1 MNKKHYKVI
10 FSQVLNQLVVVSELA
25 KSKGK
30 ATSEN
35 IESAEIKTTL
45 KATALSTLFG
55 TLTPVHFSIMLA
67 LGFVFVSP
75 AALANA
81 DMAIRADKSAPGNQ
95 QPTVLQTAN
104 GLPQV
109 NIQTPSA
116 GGVSR
121 NQYSQFD
128 VAEKGAV
135 LNNARKAVQTQ
146 TAGWVQGNP
155 NLAAGEAKVILN
167 EVNSSAPS
175 RLKGY
180 VEVAGQK
187 ADVVIANPSGI
198 HCDGCGVINAGRATM
213 TTGKAQLENGELK
226 GYEVNGGKVKVSGKG
241 MDNRQADYTDIIAEN
256 AQIDGGVWSK
266 KAIKVT
272 TGKNKVDHTNDSVV
286 YVGDKNT
293 VESDRTL
300 ENPQAYSVDVS
311 QLGGMYAE
319 KIHLVDNG
327 QGLGVRNAGHIGA
340 SAGEVNID
348 SQGNIV
354 NTGQIQ
360 ASGDVN
366 TTAAGGGIT
375 NAKGA
380 GIVSRDG
387 AVQVK
392 AKGEIKQDGQIL
404 AKQKADVKGDS
415 LTQGGSGEIVGGNVR
430 LEIAGKVVNRGLI
443 NARKVEKN
451 DSPAKTLI
459 KSSEVQNIGTGRI
472 YGDNVALGA
481 TLIEN
486 FDEKNDEGNL
496 ASGVIAARERLDLGA
511 KRIVNQSRFYS
522 GNTDDATAILSFGEF
537 NIGSALNENDE
548 AIGKAALLQNRS
560 ALMQGKGGKWAVA
573 QIEQTNDFF
582 ETELKTV
589 SEKPVDWHY
598 IVPNGE
604 SEATFHIDKRL
615 VEWYNS
621 VRGKNGYHVKALPTE
636 IKKPHNGDV
645 VSSLLPPVTIC
656 ENTDCDIHPETY
668 YLPSDPAWK
677 AFGIHT
683 QQRANVERILSQAKV
698 PVAPTKP
705 TEPANLA
712 SLDEAA
718 KVAYQAQLND
728 YEQALASYQA
738 AKAEFD
744 EKIKPLYVQW
754 MKDNPMQFK
763 ALSNKIEQHNAAI
776 AAYAGRNIE
785 NFWET
790 NVNKEVTRATTVTKT
805 QPGKIVMDG
814 ELTVDSDNFTND
826 KSQVLS
832 GGALRLLHAQI
843 DNINAQGEQYTD
855 LYGDK
860 RYAYLR
866 KRKSKSSSGRNKY
879 DRRYSG
885 YTAGWLSTDKKTITL
900 PVANVFT
907 DYAFESNE
915 LANQDNKG
923 MNVPT
928 SSLYKINPQ
937 SDNQVLIETDPQFT
951 DRNKWLSS
959 DYMFKMLRADPQNML
974 KRLGDGYYEQQQVR
988 NQLNHLTG
996 RPQDSRYASFEAQYK
1011 ALMDNAV
1018 SVAQQFHLTPGVA
1031 LSAEQVKALTT
1042 DIVWF
1047 EPQTVT
1053 LKDGTQQKV
1062 LAPKVY
1068 LSKFTRD
1075 NLQKEGID
1083 GSATLISAEKVL
1095 IETNKTVN
1103 NQGQIAA
1110 RSQTVVQAGNIQN
1123 DGKITAKQT
1132 ALFADN
1138 HIEGSGRFEA
1148 EEALLLNAKAITLN
1162 STTATGEVNRG
1173 DYSHRTT
1180 KIDRQAALYVKGE
1193 NGSLTVAAENI
1204 ALNAVNLINEGKGK
1218 TQLHATQNL
1227 DLGTVSEETEQ
1238 RLGGNSNHRKHEKNS
1253 AAQATRI
1260 HTQGDAVLS
1269 AKNIHTQGGEL
1280 QAKGALRLHATE
1292 NLTLG
1297 TKTDTAALEEY
1308 HKDKTKRIGG
1318 SESRESYVNLQG
1330 EIQQGT
1336 QLHGQTVTTTAG
1348 RDLTAVATQ
1357 ALAAENIAL
1366 SAGGKLNVEAAV
1378 NREQRTEWDK
1388 HKKSGLTGSVKNSTA
1403 RVGYGRS
1410 SENLDAKGY
1419 DETVVGSQFV
1429 AEKGKLTLNAQEDV
1443 NVNAS
1448 QLVSGGDMLLSGKNV
1463 NLNAVNEQHES
1474 EQHRRY
1480 TSSGIGMGV
1489 VYDPVGKARDN
1500 YREKEAQ
1507 GSAKTYV
1514 GKNLTASEAVT
1525 DSLEATLRGVQP
1537 YFRHQ
1542 RGESHQVGQK
1552 TLAKTTAL
1560 EAGGKLSI
1568 EAREGDIRT
1577 QGSRISAEGDAQF
1590 IAKNN
1595 VDFGVAVHTQSQQ
1608 ASTKS
1613 GGFSL
1618 DGTAKYVAGVNAQR
1632 ERGETELQQ
1641 EVGSTISVGGKATTI
1656 AQQGDITLKGTAF
1669 VAGGQNRLQANEGN
1683 VSLTTSQTT
1692 EQGSQSRK
1700 GHAVGEAV
1708 ISETER
1714 FFGYNRT
1721 RMNQDGESTNHRGSN
1736 LTSLNSV
1743 VSVYAGKDYHQTA
1756 SEVLAKEKAD
1766 ISAQHITIDN
1776 AINHQA
1782 NSQSES
1788 DLKIGQ
1794 FTRVK
1799 SPIIDLLNTIE
1810 SAVKNDRASD
1820 RLQAANAMSMAAQG
1834 YSVYNA
1840 VNKMITKDPKSNT
1853 YLFRV
1858 ESGTGVAH
1866 SRQSQEGL
1874 ADISVGSRINAKDIN
1889 LIARGDDNQKANEKG
1904 ERQLGRINLTHTDLT
1919 SRDEQGKR
1927 IQDSRITLTGNK
1939 LNIQAGESHTQFK
1952 GRNQS
1957 VGVEVGMAAQVG
1969 AQTGVGVYAR
1979 VGGSSGKEDG
1989 ESKTYQASHLDAQ
2002 TVTLNS
2008 QGDTNLLGSQVK
2020 GNTVNANV
2028 GGKLNIESL
2037 QDEERFK
2044 TKSSGGGLEVEFGFG
2059 NNWSVSG
2066 YGNASKGTTH
2076 RKQVN
2081 EQAGIFAEE
2090 GGYHINADSVHL
2102 KGGSIASTNAQN
2114 SILQTNTLTFEDI
2127 QNESSSK
2134 AASASISG
2142 SIKESKEKWVD
2153 NETGEKVKPH
2163 SPNSTFIPSQ
2173 RSGGLSPGL
2182 PMLQQSSDSS
2192 TTKATLTEGTVILN
2206 KDTSPTQTTA
2216 AQLGINTDLA
2226 QANNQV
2232 AQTKDVKAQLQE
2244 QQQIAA
2250 AIGNVKSAVDTYIS
2264 NKLNEAETAE
2274 RRVKAEYDKAK
2285 ANNASK
2291 DALDFLEYRLKEAKR
2306 EVGEWG
2312 YGGGN
2317 RRTIDTV
2324 TALFTGVLSGQGAS
2338 ATAVATLSPTV
2349 NKLIAD
2355 NTHDKATNALAH
2367 AVWGAIEAQVNGGS
2381 AAHGAISAAGAELL
2395 APKIASILYGKSEA
2409 DLTPDEKAGVISM
2422 ASLAGG
2428 IAGALM
2434 NGKSEGVEIIGNAT
2448 INAQIAENTVTNN
2461 YLSGWQEKQR
2471 DEELAACNGSLRCE
2485 LKTGVYWELVSAGQ
2499 DTAYGAGLATS
2510 IPEGL
2515 FETGKGIA
2523 EIAMHPIDSLNAI
2536 RTLIQEGN
2544 FTEAMKQSYANRIDK
2559 MIVEYQKA
2567 GAEGAFKA
2575 GLEAG
2580 QLLQETVGILAGG
2593 AGLAKVG
2600 AKFTKAVVT
2609 FAKGEKTAVAVVKG
2623 SASSTASD
2631 IASNTLETVKN
2642 SRVKALTC
2650 SFRGDMEV
2658 KTEQG
2663 YKPIESIKV
2672 GDKVYAK
2679 NELTGQM
2686 TYQRVQAHYN
2696 NPYDF
2701 TVYVEVI
2708 DEQGKHQTIVSN
2720 KIHPF
2725 FTQVNQ
2731 GELVPS
2737 SEGHHYNGE
2746 IQNAQWVDAQNLKA
2760 GYKLLSENNHWQTVK
2775 GVSIKAE
2782 KLSAYNLTVETDHT
2796 YFIKGANSD
2805 LDGVWV
2811 HNDCWHAL
2819 PDGAKR
2825 IKDIDGYHAYKFKNQ
2840 DGKEITVIKKDLN
2853 RFETVNHN
2861 AGTDPHFNRL
2871 SQRIDEQT
2879 GRYLSTDKPVDQFYN
2894 RSYLRSDTMKKI
2906 FEQYEALPNGNYRD
2920 KITRAIIKGPID
2932 IGHAYGWEHRR
2943 LSLAAKEL
2951 NWSQKQFND
2960 YVNARP
2966 NKFRLENMSENRSHR
2981 NEMPGRDDIERI
2993 VRDMKNFERGK

>member
-1 MNKKHYKVI
+1 M
-10 FSQVLNQLVVVSELA
+10 
-25 KSKGK
+25 
-30 ATSEN
+30 
-35 IESAEIKTTL
+35 
-45 KATALSTLFG
+45 
-55 TLTPVHFSIMLA
+55 
-67 LGFVFVSP
+67 
-75 AALANA
+75 
-81 DMAIRADKSAPGNQ
+81 
-95 QPTVLQTAN
+95 
-104 GLPQV
+104 
-109 NIQTPSA
+109 
-116 GGVSR
+116 
-121 NQYSQFD
+121 
-128 VAEKGAV
+128 
-135 LNNARKAVQTQ
+135 
-146 TAGWVQGNP
+146 
-155 NLAAGEAKVILN
+155 
-167 EVNSSAPS
+167 
-175 RLKGY
+175 
-180 VEVAGQK
+180 
-187 ADVVIANPSGI
+187 
-198 HCDGCGVINAGRATM
+198 
-213 TTGKAQLENGELK
+213 
-226 GYEVNGGKVKVSGKG
+226 
-241 MDNRQADYTDIIAEN
+241 
-256 AQIDGGVWSK
+256 
-266 KAIKVT
+266 
-272 TGKNKVDHTNDSVV
+272 
-286 YVGDKNT
+286 
-293 VESDRTL
+293 
-300 ENPQAYSVDVS
+300 
-311 QLGGMYAE
+311 
-319 KIHLVDNG
+319 
-327 QGLGVRNAGHIGA
+327 
-340 SAGEVNID
+340 
-348 SQGNIV
+348 
-354 NTGQIQ
+354 
-360 ASGDVN
+360 
-366 TTAAGGGIT
+366 
-375 NAKGA
+375 
-380 GIVSRDG
+380 
-387 AVQVK
+387 
-392 AKGEIKQDGQIL
+392 
-404 AKQKADVKGDS
+404 
-415 LTQGGSGEIVGGNVR
+415 
-430 LEIAGKVVNRGLI
+430 
-443 NARKVEKN
+443 
-451 DSPAKTLI
+451 
-459 KSSEVQNIGTGRI
+459 
-472 YGDNVALGA
+472 
-481 TLIEN
+481 
-486 FDEKNDEGNL
+486 
-496 ASGVIAARERLDLGA
+496 
-511 KRIVNQSRFYS
+511 
-522 GNTDDATAILSFGEF
+522 
-537 NIGSALNENDE
+537 
-548 AIGKAALLQNRS
+548 QNRS

-598 IVPNGE
+598 IVPKGE

-615 VEWYNS
+615 VKWYNS

-636 IKKPHNGDV
+636 LKKPHNGDV

-712 SLDEAA
+712 SLNEAA
-718 KVAYQAQLND
+718 KLAYQAKLKD

-738 AKAEFD
+738 AKTEFD

-763 ALSNKIEQHNAAI
+763 ALSNKIEQHNTAI

-790 NVNKEVTRATTVTKT
+790 NVDKEVIRATTVTKT

-826 KSQVLS
+826 KSQVLV
-832 GGALRLLHAQI
+832 GGALRLLHAKI

-915 LANQDNKG
+915 LAYQDNKG

-937 SDNQVLIETDPQFT
+937 ADNQVLIETDPQFT

-959 DYMFKMLRADPQNML
+959 DYMFRMLRTDPQNML

-996 RPQDSRYASFEAQYK
+996 RPQDSRYATFEAQYK

-1053 LKDGTQQKV
+1053 LKDGNQQRV

-1075 NLQKEGID
+1075 NLQKDGID

-1193 NGSLTVAAENI
+1193 NGNLTVAAENI

-1227 DLGTVSEETEQ
+1227 DLGTVTEETGQ

-1269 AKNIHTQGGEL
+1269 AKNLHTQGSEL
-1280 QAKGALRLHATE
+1280 QAKGALRLQATE

-1330 EIQQGT
+1330 AIQQGT
-1336 QLHGQTVTTTAG
+1336 QLHGQTVTATAG

-1357 ALAAENIAL
+1357 AYAVENMAL
-1366 SAGGKLNVEAAV
+1366 SAGGKLNVEAAT

-1410 SENLDAKGY
+1410 SDNLDAKGD

-1507 GSAKTYV
+1507 GATKSVV
-1514 GKNLTASEAVT
+1514 GKAMGASDAVS
-1525 DSLEATLRGVQP
+1525 DSIESMVRGIQP
-1537 YFRHQ
+1537 YANHNRSELHKYN
-1542 RGESHQVGQK
+1542 QK
-1552 TLAKTTAL
+1552 TVAQTTSL
-1560 EAGGKLSI
+1560 EAGGKLNI
-1568 EAREGDIRT
+1568 HAREGDIRT
-1577 QGSRISAEGDAQF
+1577 QGSSISAEGDAQF
-1590 IAKNN
+1590 IAKNS

-1618 DGTAKYVAGVNAQR
+1618 DGTAKYVAGVHTQR
-1632 ERGETELQQ
+1632 ENGDTSLRQ
-1641 EVGSTISVGGKATTI
+1641 EVGTQISIGGKSTTI
-1656 AQQGDITLKGTAF
+1656 AENGDITLKGMTF
-1669 VAGGQNRLQANEGN
+1669 VSNDKNILQANNGD
-1683 VSLTTSQTT
+1683 VKLLTAETT
-1692 EQGSQSRK
+1692 DRSIQMRK
-1700 GHAVGEAV
+1700 GHSVGEAA
-1708 ISETER
+1708 ISDTER

-1721 RMNQDGESTNHRGSN
+1721 RMNQDGEQITHKGSQ
-1736 LTSLNSV
+1736 LASLNSTV
-1743 VSVYAGKDYHQTA
+1743 DVYAGKDYLQTA
-1756 SEVLAKEKAD
+1756 SEVLAKEKVN
-1766 ISAQHITIDN
+1766 INAQNITINN
-1776 AINHQA
+1776 AINHQD
-1782 NSQSES
+1782 NSYSES

-1794 FTRVK
+1794 FSRVK
-1799 SPIIDLLNTIE
+1799 SPIIDLINTIE
-1810 SAVKNDRASD
+1810 GAVKNDKASD
-1820 RLQAANAMSMAAQG
+1820 RLKAANVMSVAAQG
-1834 YSVYNA
+1834 YNLYNSIS
-1840 VNKMITKDPKSNT
+1840 KMATKDPKSNT
-1853 YLFRV
+1853 YLLRV
-1858 ESGTGVAH
+1858 ESGSGVAH

-1889 LIARGDDNQKANEKG
+1889 LIARGDDKQKANEKG
-1904 ERQLGRINLTHTDLT
+1904 ERQLGSINLTHTDLT

-1927 IQDSRITLTGNK
+1927 IQDSSIMLTGNK
-1939 LNIQAGESHTQFK
+1939 LNIQAGETHTQFK

-1957 VGVEVGMAAQVG
+1957 VGVEVGVAATVG

-1979 VGGSSGKEDG
+1979 VGGSSGKENG

-2008 QGDTNLLGSQVK
+2008 QSDTNLLGSQIK

-2059 NNWSVSG
+2059 NNWSLSG
-2066 YGNASKGTTH
+2066 YGNASKGTTY

-2090 GGYHINADSVHL
+2090 GGYHIDAENVHL
-2102 KGGSIASTNAQN
+2102 KGGAIASTNPTN
-2114 SILQTNTLTFEDI
+2114 SKLATNKLTFEDI

-2153 NETGEKVKPH
+2153 NETGRAVKPNTE
-2163 SPNSTFIPSQ
+2163 NSTKLDSQ
-2173 RSGGLSPGL
+2173 RSGGISPGL

-2206 KDTSPTQTTA
+2206 KDTNPTQTTA
-2216 AQLGINTDLA
+2216 KELGINTDLA

-2244 QQQIAA
+2244 QQQIAT
-2250 AIGNVKSAVDTYIS
+2250 AIGHVQKAVDTYTS

-2274 RRVKAEYDKAK
+2274 RRAKAEYDKAQ

-2291 DALDFLEYRLKEAKR
+2291 NALDFLEYRLREAKR

-2324 TALFTGVLSGQGAS
+2324 TALFTSVLSGQGAS
-2338 ATAVATLSPTV
+2338 AAAVATLSPTV

-2355 NTHDKATNALAH
+2355 NTHDKASNALAH
-2367 AVWGAIEAQVNGGS
+2367 AVWGAIEAQVNGGR

-2395 APKIASILYGKSEA
+2395 APQIASILYGKSEA

-2434 NGKSEGVEIIGNAT
+2434 NGKSEGVEIIGNTA

-2461 YLSGWQEKQR
+2461 YLSGWQAKQR

-2510 IPEGL
+2510 IPVGL

-2536 RTLIQEGN
+2536 KTLIQEGN
-2544 FTEAMKQSYANRIDK
+2544 FTEAMKQSYVNRIDK
-2559 MIVEYQKA
+2559 MIVEYEKA

-2593 AGLAKVG
+2593 VGLAKVG
-2600 AKFTKAVVT
+2600 TKFTKAAAT
-2609 FAKGEKTAVAVVKG
+2609 FT
-2623 SASSTASD
+2623 
-2631 IASNTLETVKN
+2631 
-2642 SRVKALTC
+2642 
-2650 SFRGDMEV
+2650 
-2658 KTEQG
+2658 
-2663 YKPIESIKV
+2663 
-2672 GDKVYAK
+2672 
-2679 NELTGQM
+2679 
-2686 TYQRVQAHYN
+2686 
-2696 NPYDF
+2696 
-2701 TVYVEVI
+2701 
-2708 DEQGKHQTIVSN
+2708 KHQVHRVI
-2720 KIHPF
+2720 
-2725 FTQVNQ
+2725 
-2731 GELVPS
+2731 
-2737 SEGHHYNGE
+2737 
-2746 IQNAQWVDAQNLKA
+2746 
-2760 GYKLLSENNHWQTVK
+2760 NHTV
-2775 GVSIKAE
+2775 
-2782 KLSAYNLTVETDHT
+2782 
-2796 YFIKGANSD
+2796 
-2805 LDGVWV
+2805 
-2811 HNDCWHAL
+2811 
-2819 PDGAKR
+2819 
-2825 IKDIDGYHAYKFKNQ
+2825 
-2840 DGKEITVIKKDLN
+2840 LN
-2853 RFETVNHN
+2853 RVINEVDNI
-2861 AGTDPHFNRL
+2861 AV
-2871 SQRIDEQT
+2871 
-2879 GRYLSTDKPVDQFYN
+2879 STDKGFINGTKVCGASCEIKATSKAEQALIDDIVKN
-2894 RSYLRSDTMKKI
+2894 GDIKGSKTETLISDLAKRSG
-2906 FEQYEALPNGNYRD
+2906 YELLQGGKYGSNNGFDHVLVGKDGSVVIIDSKQIKTNGAIQVSSKGAGNTNQLSEKWIKEVVYKLPEND
-2920 KITRAIIKGPID
+2920 PTRTAIIKAID
-2932 IGHAYGWEHRR
+2932 
-2943 LSLAAKEL
+2943 
-2951 NWSQKQFND
+2951 ND
-2960 YVNARP
+2960 KSVKTIIAGVDKSNGKVVLLPVRVP
-2966 NKFRLENMSENRSHR
+2966 NK
-2981 NEMPGRDDIERI
+2981 
-2993 VRDMKNFERGK
+2993 K

>member
-10 FSQVLNQLVVVSELA
+10 FSQALNQLVVVSELA

-35 IESAEIKTTL
+35 VESAEIKTTL
-45 KATALSTLFG
+45 KTTALSTLFG

-75 AALANA
+75 AALANT

-155 NLAAGEAKVILN
+155 NLATGEAKVILN

-226 GYEVNGGKVKVSGKG
+226 GYEVNGGKVKVTGKG

-272 TGKNKVDHTNDSVV
+272 TGKNKVDRTNDSVV

-293 VESDRTL
+293 VESDSTL
-300 ENPQAYSVDVS
+300 ADSQAYSVDVS

-366 TTAAGGGIT
+366 TTVAGGGIT

-430 LEIAGKVVNRGLI
+430 LETAGKVVNRGLI

-718 KVAYQAQLND
+718 KVAYQAQLKD

-763 ALSNKIEQHNAAI
+763 ALSNKIEQHNTAI

-860 RYAYLR
+860 RYAYLH
-866 KRKSKSSSGRNKY
+866 KRKSKTGSGRNKY

-937 SDNQVLIETDPQFT
+937 SGNQVLIETDPQFT

-996 RPQDSRYASFEAQYK
+996 RPQDSRYATFEAQYK

-1110 RSQTVVQAGNIQN
+1110 RSQTMVQAGNIQN

-1173 DYSHRTT
+1173 DYGYRTT

-1227 DLGTVSEETEQ
+1227 DLGTVTEETEQ

-1260 HTQGDAVLS
+1260 HTQGDALLS
-1269 AKNIHTQGGEL
+1269 AKNIHTQGSEL
-1280 QAKGALRLHATE
+1280 QAKGVLRLQATE

-1297 TKTDTAALEEY
+1297 TKTDTVALEEY

-1348 RDLTAVATQ
+1348 SDLTAVATQ
-1357 ALAAENIAL
+1357 ALAVENMAL

-1632 ERGETELQQ
+1632 ERGETGLRQ

-1683 VSLTTSQTT
+1683 VSLTTAQTT

-1889 LIARGDDNQKANEKG
+1889 LLARGDDNQKANEKG
-1904 ERQLGRINLTHTDLT
+1904 ERQLGSINLTHTDLT

-1927 IQDSRITLTGNK
+1927 IQDGHITLTGNK
-1939 LNIQAGESHTQFK
+1939 LNIQAGENHTQFK

-1957 VGVEVGMAAQVG
+1957 VGVEVGMAATVG

-1989 ESKTYQASHLDAQ
+1989 ESKTYQASHLEAQ

-2008 QGDTNLLGSQVK
+2008 QGDTNLIGSQVA
-2020 GNTVNANV
+2020 GNKVNANV

-2059 NNWSVSG
+2059 NNWSLSG

-2102 KGGSIASTNAQN
+2102 KGGAIASTNPKN
-2114 SILQTNTLTFEDI
+2114 SELATNKLTFEDI
-2127 QNESSSK
+2127 QNESSSS
-2134 AASASISG
+2134 AASASVSG

-2153 NETGEKVKPH
+2153 NETGRAVKPNTE
-2163 SPNSTFIPSQ
+2163 NSTKLDSQ
-2173 RSGGLSPGL
+2173 RSGGISPGL
-2182 PMLQQSSDSS
+2182 PMFERDSDSS
-2192 TTKATLTEGTVILN
+2192 VTRATLTEGTIILN
-2206 KDTSPTQTTA
+2206 KDTHPTITTA
-2216 AQLGINTDLA
+2216 KELGINTDLA

-2232 AQTKDVKAQLQE
+2232 AQTKDVKAQIQE
-2244 QQQIAA
+2244 QQQIST
-2250 AIGNVKSAVDTYIS
+2250 AIGNVKSAVDTYTS

-2274 RRVKAEYDKAK
+2274 RRAKAEYDKAQ

-2291 DALDFLEYRLKEAKR
+2291 DELNFLEYRLREAKR

-2338 ATAVATLSPTV
+2338 ATTVATLSPTV

-2367 AVWGAIEAQVNGGS
+2367 AVWGAIEAQVNGGR

-2395 APKIASILYGKSEA
+2395 APQIASILYGKSEA

-2428 IAGALM
+2428 IAGAIM
-2434 NGKSEGVEIIGNAT
+2434 NGKSEGVEIIGNTA

-2461 YLSGWQEKQR
+2461 YLSEWQAKQR
-2471 DEELAACNGSLRCE
+2471 DEEFAACNGSLRCE
-2485 LKTGVYWELVSAGQ
+2485 LKTGVYWELVSSGQ

-2510 IPEGL
+2510 IPVGL

-2580 QLLQETVGILAGG
+2580 QLLQETVGMLAGG

-2600 AKFTKAVVT
+2600 TKFTKAVVT

-2708 DEQGKHQTIVSN
+2708 DEQGKQQTIVSN

-2725 FTQVNQ
+2725 FTQVSQ

-2737 SEGHHYNGE
+2737 SEGHYYKGE

-2811 HNDCWHAL
+2811 HNDCWNSLPADAVNTGKTT
-2819 PDGAKR
+2819 PDGRALYTFKDNTGKQVTAYKGKDERYYNPKVYPPEKPDARTALAKDGIKIPSIKEYNQKVNGPGLTPEDKISYKKQVLNAVANDR
-2825 IKDIDGYHAYKFKNQ
+2825 GWIKDNNLTKQNGRVVYIDPKDKNVFWSQ
-2840 DGKEITVIKKDLN
+2840 DTQHGT
-2853 RFETVNHN
+2853 FEKH
-2861 AGTDPHFNRL
+2861 D
-2871 SQRIDEQT
+2871 
-2879 GRYLSTDKPVDQFYN
+2879 
-2894 RSYLRSDTMKKI
+2894 
-2906 FEQYEALPNGNYRD
+2906 
-2920 KITRAIIKGPID
+2920 IKGKHL
-2932 IGHAYGWEHRR
+2932 GE
-2943 LSLAAKEL
+2943 
-2951 NWSQKQFND
+2951 F
-2960 YVNARP
+2960 
-2966 NKFRLENMSENRSHR
+2966 
-2981 NEMPGRDDIERI
+2981 DIEGNMTKPAGNHKLNI
-2993 VRDMKNFERGK
+2993 K

>member
-35 IESAEIKTTL
+35 VESAEIKTTL
-45 KATALSTLFG
+45 KATALSTLLG
-55 TLTPVHFSIMLA
+55 TLSPVHFSIMLA

-226 GYEVNGGKVKVSGKG
+226 GYEVNGGKVKVTGKG

-272 TGKNKVDHTNDSVV
+272 TGKNKVDRTNDSVV

-300 ENPQAYSVDVS
+300 ADSQAYSVDVS

-430 LEIAGKVVNRGLI
+430 LETAGKVVNRGLI
-443 NARKVEKN
+443 NARKAEKN

-481 TLIEN
+481 GLIEN
-486 FDEKNDEGNL
+486 FDEKDDEGNL

-511 KRIVNQSRFYS
+511 KHIVNQSRFYS

-573 QIEQTNDFF
+573 QIQQTNDFF

-636 IKKPHNGDV
+636 LKKPYNGDV

-718 KVAYQAQLND
+718 KVAYQAQLKD

-763 ALSNKIEQHNAAI
+763 ALSNKIEQHNTAI

-959 DYMFKMLRADPQNML
+959 DYMFKMLRTDPQNML

-996 RPQDSRYASFEAQYK
+996 RPQDSRYANFEAQYK

-1053 LKDGTQQKV
+1053 LKDGSQQRV

-1180 KIDRQAALYVKGE
+1180 KVDRQAALYVKGE

-1227 DLGTVSEETEQ
+1227 DLGTVTEETEQ
-1238 RLGGNSNHRKHEKNS
+1238 RLGDNSNHRKHEKNS

-1260 HTQGDAVLS
+1260 HTQGDAILS
-1269 AKNIHTQGGEL
+1269 AKNIHTQGSEL
-1280 QAKGALRLHATE
+1280 QAKGALRLQATE

-1357 ALAAENIAL
+1357 ALATENMAL
-1366 SAGGKLNVEAAV
+1366 SAGGKLNVEAAI

-1410 SENLDAKGY
+1410 NENLDAKGY
-1419 DETVVGSQFV
+1419 NETVVGSQFV

-1500 YREKEAQ
+1500 YREKAAQ

-1514 GKNLTASEAVT
+1514 GKELTASEAVT

-1618 DGTAKYVAGVNAQR
+1618 DGTEKYVAGVNAQR
-1632 ERGETELQQ
+1632 ERGETGLRQ

-1669 VAGGQNRLQANEGN
+1669 VAGGQNLLQANEGN
-1683 VSLTTSQTT
+1683 VSLTTAQTT

-1834 YSVYNA
+1834 YSLYNA

-1853 YLFRV
+1853 YLLRV

-1889 LIARGDDNQKANEKG
+1889 LLARGDDNQKANEKG
-1904 ERQLGRINLTHTDLT
+1904 ERQLGSINLTHTDLT

-1927 IQDSRITLTGNK
+1927 IQDSHITLTGNK
-1939 LNIQAGESHTQFK
+1939 LNIQAGENHTQFK
-1952 GRNQS
+1952 GRSQS
-1957 VGVEVGMAAQVG
+1957 VGVEVGMAATVG

-2102 KGGSIASTNAQN
+2102 KGGAIASTNAQN
-2114 SILQTNTLTFEDI
+2114 SLLQTNTLTFEDI

-2206 KDTSPTQTTA
+2206 KDTHPTQTTA
-2216 AQLGINTDLA
+2216 KELGINTDLA

-2232 AQTKDVKAQLQE
+2232 AQTKDVKAQIQE
-2244 QQQIAA
+2244 QQQISA

-2355 NTHDKATNALAH
+2355 NTHDKASNALAH

-2409 DLTPDEKAGVISM
+2409 NLTPDEKAGVISM

-2434 NGKSEGVEIIGNAT
+2434 NGKSEGVEIVGNTT

-2471 DEELAACNGSLRCE
+2471 EEELAACNGSLRCE

-2510 IPEGL
+2510 IPVGL

-2593 AGLAKVG
+2593 VGVAKVG

-2686 TYQRVQAHYN
+2686 T
-2696 NPYDF
+2696 
-2701 TVYVEVI
+2701 
-2708 DEQGKHQTIVSN
+2708 
-2720 KIHPF
+2720 
-2725 FTQVNQ
+2725 
-2731 GELVPS
+2731 
-2737 SEGHHYNGE
+2737 
-2746 IQNAQWVDAQNLKA
+2746 
-2760 GYKLLSENNHWQTVK
+2760 
-2775 GVSIKAE
+2775 
-2782 KLSAYNLTVETDHT
+2782 
-2796 YFIKGANSD
+2796 
-2805 LDGVWV
+2805 
-2811 HNDCWHAL
+2811 
-2819 PDGAKR
+2819 
-2825 IKDIDGYHAYKFKNQ
+2825 
-2840 DGKEITVIKKDLN
+2840 
-2853 RFETVNHN
+2853 
-2861 AGTDPHFNRL
+2861 
-2871 SQRIDEQT
+2871 
-2879 GRYLSTDKPVDQFYN
+2879 
-2894 RSYLRSDTMKKI
+2894 
-2906 FEQYEALPNGNYRD
+2906 
-2920 KITRAIIKGPID
+2920 
-2932 IGHAYGWEHRR
+2932 
-2943 LSLAAKEL
+2943 
-2951 NWSQKQFND
+2951 
-2960 YVNARP
+2960 
-2966 NKFRLENMSENRSHR
+2966 
-2981 NEMPGRDDIERI
+2981 
-2993 VRDMKNFERGK
+2993 

>member
-1 MNKKHYKVI
+1 MNKRHYKVI
-10 FSQVLNQLVVVSELA
+10 FSRVLNQLVVVSELA
-25 KSKGK
+25 KSQGK
-30 ATSEN
+30 AQSEN
-35 IESAEIKTTL
+35 VSSEQEKTGL
-45 KATALSTLFG
+45 FSTALSFSLNSI
-55 TLTPVHFSIMLA
+55 HFSLMLA
-67 LGFVFVSP
+67 LGFVFLSP
-75 AALANA
+75 SVHAE

-95 QPTVLQTAN
+95 QPIVLQTAN

-128 VAEKGAV
+128 VAEKGAI
-135 LNNARKAVQTQ
+135 LNNARQATQTQ
-146 TAGWVQGNP
+146 MAGWVQGNP
-155 NLAAGEAKVILN
+155 NLARGEAKVILN
-167 EVNSSAPS
+167 EVNSANPS

-180 VEVAGQK
+180 VEVAGKK

-198 HCDGCGVINAGRATM
+198 QCDGCGVINAGRTTL
-213 TTGKAQLENGELK
+213 TTGKADVENGELK
-226 GYEVNGGKVKVSGKG
+226 GYRVRGGKVTVGQKG
-241 MDNRQADYTDIIAEN
+241 MDTSKADYTDIIAEK
-256 AQIDGGVWSK
+256 AEIKGGVWAK
-266 KAIKVT
+266 QVKVT
-272 TGKNKVDHTNDSVV
+272 TGKNNVDRTNDSVV

-293 VESDRTL
+293 DNTDRTSDTQS
-300 ENPQAYSVDVS
+300 ENQSYSVDVS

-340 SAGEVNID
+340 SAGEVKID

-366 TTAAGGGIT
+366 TTAASGGIT
-375 NAKGA
+375 NTKGA
-380 GIVSRDG
+380 SIVSRDG
-387 AVQVK
+387 AVHVK
-392 AKGEIKQDGQIL
+392 AKSEIKQDGQIL
-404 AKQKADVKGDS
+404 AKQKADVKGGS

-430 LEIAGKVVNRGLI
+430 LETAGKVINRGLI
-443 NARKVEKN
+443 NARKAEKN

-481 TLIEN
+481 ALIEN
-486 FDEKNDEGNL
+486 FDEKDDGGNL

-598 IVPNGE
+598 IVPKGE

-636 IKKPHNGDV
+636 LKKPHNGDV

-668 YLPSDPAWK
+668 YLPSDPAWQT
-677 AFGIHT
+677 FGIHT

-718 KVAYQAQLND
+718 KVAYQAQLKD
-728 YEQALASYQA
+728 YEQVLASYQA

-763 ALSNKIEQHNAAI
+763 ALSNKIEQHNTAI

-790 NVNKEVTRATTVTKT
+790 NVDKEVIRATTVTKT

-826 KSQVLS
+826 KSQVLV
-832 GGALRLLHAQI
+832 GGALRLLHAKI

-860 RYAYLR
+860 RYASLH
-866 KRKSKSSSGRNKY
+866 KRKSKTGSGRNKY
-879 DRRYSG
+879 DRRYSD
-885 YTAGWLSTDKKTITL
+885 YTAGLLSTDKKTITL

-937 SDNQVLIETDPQFT
+937 VDNQVLIETDPQFT

-959 DYMFKMLRADPQNML
+959 DYMFKMLRTDPQNML

-996 RPQDSRYASFEAQYK
+996 RPQDSHYATFEAQYK

-1018 SVAQQFHLTPGVA
+1018 SVAQQFHLTLGVA

-1053 LKDGTQQKV
+1053 LKDGSQQRV

-1075 NLQKEGID
+1075 NLQKDGID

-1162 STTATGEVNRG
+1162 STTATGEANRG
-1173 DYSHRTT
+1173 EYSYRTT

-1227 DLGTVSEETEQ
+1227 DLGTVTEETEQ

-1253 AAQATRI
+1253 AAQATRM
-1260 HTQGDAVLS
+1260 HTQGDAVLN
-1269 AKNIHTQGGEL
+1269 AKNLHTEGSEL
-1280 QAKGALRLHATE
+1280 QAKGALRLQTTE

-1297 TKTDTAALEEY
+1297 TKTDTTTLEEY

-1348 RDLTAVATQ
+1348 SDLTAVATQ
-1357 ALAAENIAL
+1357 ALATENMAL
-1366 SAGGKLNVEAAV
+1366 SAGGKLNVEAVV

-1388 HKKSGLTGSVKNSTA
+1388 HKKSGVTGSVKNSTA

-1410 SENLDAKGY
+1410 SDNLDVKGD

-1429 AEKGKLTLNAQEDV
+1429 AEKGKLTLNAQKDV

-1463 NLNAVNEQHES
+1463 NLNAVNERHES
-1474 EQHRRY
+1474 EQHHRY

-1507 GSAKTYV
+1507 GATKSVV
-1514 GKNLTASEAVT
+1514 GKAMGASDAVA
-1525 DSLEATLRGVQP
+1525 DSIESMVRGIQP
-1537 YFRHQ
+1537 YANHNRS
-1542 RGESHQVGQK
+1542 ESHKHNQK
-1552 TLAKTTAL
+1552 TEAQTTSL

-1568 EAREGDIRT
+1568 EAQEGDIRT

-1613 GGFSL
+1613 SGFSL
-1618 DGTAKYVAGVNAQR
+1618 DGTAKYVAGVHTQR
-1632 ERGETELQQ
+1632 ENGDTSLRQ
-1641 EVGSTISVGGKATTI
+1641 EVGTQISIGGKSTTI
-1656 AQQGDITLKGTAF
+1656 AENGDITLKGTTF
-1669 VAGGQNRLQANEGN
+1669 VSNDKNILQANNGD
-1683 VSLTTSQTT
+1683 VKLLTAETT
-1692 EQGSQSRK
+1692 DRSTQMRK
-1700 GHAVGEAV
+1700 GHSVGEAA
-1708 ISETER
+1708 ISDTER

-1721 RMNQDGESTNHRGSN
+1721 RMNQDGEQITHKGSQ
-1736 LTSLNSV
+1736 LASLNSTV
-1743 VSVYAGKDYHQTA
+1743 DVYAGKDYLQTA
-1756 SEVLAKEKAD
+1756 SEVLAKDKVN
-1766 ISAQHITIDN
+1766 INAQNIIINN
-1776 AINHQA
+1776 AINHQD
-1782 NSQSES
+1782 NSYSES

-1794 FTRVK
+1794 FSRVK
-1799 SPIIDLLNTIE
+1799 SPIIDLINTIE
-1810 SAVKNDRASD
+1810 GTVKNDKASD
-1820 RLQAANAMSMAAQG
+1820 RLKAANVMSVAAQG
-1834 YSVYNA
+1834 YNLYNSIS
-1840 VNKMITKDPKSNT
+1840 KMATKDPKSNT
-1853 YLFRV
+1853 YLLRV
-1858 ESGTGVAH
+1858 ESGSGVAH

-1904 ERQLGRINLTHTDLT
+1904 ERQLGSINLTHTDLT

-1927 IQDSRITLTGNK
+1927 IQDSSIMLTGNK
-1939 LNIQAGESHTQFK
+1939 LNIQAGETHTQFK

-1957 VGVEVGMAAQVG
+1957 VGVEAGVAATVG

-2059 NNWSVSG
+2059 NNWSLSG

-2081 EQAGIFAEE
+2081 EQAGIFAED

-2102 KGGSIASTNAQN
+2102 KGGAIASTNAKN
-2114 SILQTNTLTFEDI
+2114 SLLQTNTLTFEDI

-2192 TTKATLTEGTVILN
+2192 ITKATLTEGAVILN
-2206 KDTSPTQTTA
+2206 KDTHPTQTTA
-2216 AQLGINTDLA
+2216 KELGINTDLA

-2244 QQQIAA
+2244 QQQIST
-2250 AIGNVKSAVDTYIS
+2250 AIGNVKSAVDTYTS
-2264 NKLNEAETAE
+2264 NKQEEAEKEVRRLESQKQRAIAQGNAE
-2274 RRVKAEYDKAK
+2274 
-2285 ANNASK
+2285 
-2291 DALDFLEYRLKEAKR
+2291 ALIQINRDLNSAKEAARDWGTSGSYKR
-2306 EVGEWG
+2306 
-2312 YGGGN
+2312 
-2317 RRTIDTV
+2317 IADTV
-2324 TALFTGVLSGQGAS
+2324 TNVLTSAIAGAPTE
-2338 ATAVATLSPTV
+2338 AIATTAVSPWV
-2349 NKLIAD
+2349 NQEIKRLTT
-2355 NTHDKATNALAH
+2355 NSETQEVDKIPNAIAH
-2367 AVWGAIEAQVNGGS
+2367 AVWGAIEA
-2381 AAHGAISAAGAELL
+2381 AAAKGNATAGAIAGASSELA
-2395 APKIASILYGKSEA
+2395 APLIAKALYGTDDPKQ
-2409 DLTPDEKAGVISM
+2409 LTEVQKQNIINLS
-2422 ASLAGG
+2422 SLAGAIGAG
-2428 IAGALM
+2428 IANGNGGGTEVLTSANQGAEI
-2434 NGKSEGVEIIGNAT
+2434 GKRAVEHNAV
-2448 INAQIAENTVTNN
+2448 NQEQ
-2461 YLSGWQEKQR
+2461 SGT
-2471 DEELAACNGSLRCE
+2471 DEEFLE
-2485 LKTGVYWELVSAGQ
+2485 LFNNSP
-2499 DTAYGAGLATS
+2499 S
-2510 IPEGL
+2510 
-2515 FETGKGIA
+2515 
-2523 EIAMHPIDSLNAI
+2523 
-2536 RTLIQEGN
+2536 
-2544 FTEAMKQSYANRIDK
+2544 K
-2559 MIVEYQKA
+2559 M
-2567 GAEGAFKA
+2567 GR
-2575 GLEAG
+2575 
-2580 QLLQETVGILAGG
+2580 TVG
-2593 AGLAKVG
+2593 K
-2600 AKFTKAVVT
+2600 
-2609 FAKGEKTAVAVVKG
+2609 
-2623 SASSTASD
+2623 
-2631 IASNTLETVKN
+2631 
-2642 SRVKALTC
+2642 
-2650 SFRGDMEV
+2650 
-2658 KTEQG
+2658 
-2663 YKPIESIKV
+2663 
-2672 GDKVYAK
+2672 
-2679 NELTGQM
+2679 
-2686 TYQRVQAHYN
+2686 
-2696 NPYDF
+2696 
-2701 TVYVEVI
+2701 
-2708 DEQGKHQTIVSN
+2708 
-2720 KIHPF
+2720 
-2725 FTQVNQ
+2725 
-2731 GELVPS
+2731 
-2737 SEGHHYNGE
+2737 
-2746 IQNAQWVDAQNLKA
+2746 DAEDAML
-2760 GYKLLSENNHWQTVK
+2760 
-2775 GVSIKAE
+2775 
-2782 KLSAYNLTVETDHT
+2782 
-2796 YFIKGANSD
+2796 
-2805 LDGVWV
+2805 
-2811 HNDCWHAL
+2811 
-2819 PDGAKR
+2819 
-2825 IKDIDGYHAYKFKNQ
+2825 
-2840 DGKEITVIKKDLN
+2840 
-2853 RFETVNHN
+2853 
-2861 AGTDPHFNRL
+2861 RL
-2871 SQRIDEQT
+2871 
-2879 GRYLSTDKPVDQFYN
+2879 
-2894 RSYLRSDTMKKI
+2894 
-2906 FEQYEALPNGNYRD
+2906 
-2920 KITRAIIKGPID
+2920 
-2932 IGHAYGWEHRR
+2932 
-2943 LSLAAKEL
+2943 
-2951 NWSQKQFND
+2951 
-2960 YVNARP
+2960 
-2966 NKFRLENMSENRSHR
+2966 
-2981 NEMPGRDDIERI
+2981 DDIEFKLPPTPATTGYFNLRKGRYI
-2993 VRDMKNFERGK
+2993 YTEEGGWLDMTHFLFYAGVAYSEKKGYLERQDRVKSINEHNAFYLYDKISAYSPEQVANLAISKAVQKGYQQERLDGLKPSSKHSSYSYEDLPSDRYGAIFGAKYFDPKSDLTFGEQLSNYLKILKPTNPKFAPNYSELPVRDYGVHPGIENKTTKPLYTRGNK

>member
-35 IESAEIKTTL
+35 VESAEIKTTL

-226 GYEVNGGKVKVSGKG
+226 GYEVNGGKVKVTGKG

-272 TGKNKVDHTNDSVV
+272 TGKNKVDRTNDSVV

-392 AKGEIKQDGQIL
+392 AKAEIKQDGQIL

-430 LEIAGKVVNRGLI
+430 LETAGKVVNRGLI
-443 NARKVEKN
+443 NARKAEKN

-481 TLIEN
+481 ALIEN
-486 FDEKNDEGNL
+486 FDEKDDEGNL
-496 ASGVIAARERLDLGA
+496 ASGVIAARERLELGA
-511 KRIVNQSRFYS
+511 KHIVNQSRFYS

-636 IKKPHNGDV
+636 LKKPHNGDV

-718 KVAYQAQLND
+718 KLAYQAQLKD

-763 ALSNKIEQHNAAI
+763 ALSNKIEQHNTAI

-959 DYMFKMLRADPQNML
+959 DYMFKMLRTDPQNML

-996 RPQDSRYASFEAQYK
+996 RPQDSRYATFEAQYK

-1053 LKDGTQQKV
+1053 LKDGSQQRV

-1227 DLGTVSEETEQ
+1227 DLGTVTEETEQ

-1269 AKNIHTQGGEL
+1269 AKNIHTQGSEL
-1280 QAKGALRLHATE
+1280 QAKGALRLQATE

-1357 ALAAENIAL
+1357 ALAVDNMAL

-1632 ERGETELQQ
+1632 ERGETELRQ

-1656 AQQGDITLKGTAF
+1656 AQQGDITLKGAAF

-1683 VSLTTSQTT
+1683 VSLTTAQTT

-1820 RLQAANAMSMAAQG
+1820 RLQAANAMSIAAQG

-1853 YLFRV
+1853 YLLRV

-1889 LIARGDDNQKANEKG
+1889 LIARGDDKQKANEKG
-1904 ERQLGRINLTHTDLT
+1904 ERQLGSINLTHTDLT

-1939 LNIQAGESHTQFK
+1939 LNIQAGENHTQFK
-1952 GRNQS
+1952 GRSQS
-1957 VGVEVGMAAQVG
+1957 VGVEVGMAATVG

-2066 YGNASKGTTH
+2066 YGNASKGTTY

-2081 EQAGIFAEE
+2081 EQAGIFAED

-2102 KGGSIASTNAQN
+2102 KGGAIASTNAQN
-2114 SILQTNTLTFEDI
+2114 SLLQTNTLTFEDI

-2232 AQTKDVKAQLQE
+2232 AQTKDVKAQIQE
-2244 QQQIAA
+2244 QQQISA

-2306 EVGEWG
+2306 EVDEWG
-2312 YGGGN
+2312 YGRGK

-2355 NTHDKATNALAH
+2355 NTHDKASNALAH

-2395 APKIASILYGKSEA
+2395 APKIASTLYGKSEA

-2510 IPEGL
+2510 IPVGL

-2593 AGLAKVG
+2593 VGVAKVG
-2600 AKFTKAVVT
+2600 IKLTKTATNLAKNVVKHEGKVINVASSVAST
-2609 FAKGEKTAVAVVKG
+2609 VKETTTLKPKPEKTLNIVCGIGEKCFVAGTLIETVNGLKPIEEIQYGELIWSREEFGEKYAYKPVFANKVTLNQETFKVVVKNEDG
-2623 SASSTASD
+2623 KTESFVTTAEHPFFVEGKGWLKAILLEEDMVLLDRNGLPSLQVVSQQ
-2631 IASNTLETVKN
+2631 ATGKLETVYN
-2642 SRVKALTC
+2642 IAVEEFS
-2650 SFRGDMEV
+2650 
-2658 KTEQG
+2658 
-2663 YKPIESIKV
+2663 
-2672 GDKVYAK
+2672 
-2679 NELTGQM
+2679 
-2686 TYQRVQAHYN
+2686 TYHV
-2696 NPYDF
+2696 
-2701 TVYVEVI
+2701 
-2708 DEQGKHQTIVSN
+2708 
-2720 KIHPF
+2720 
-2725 FTQVNQ
+2725 
-2731 GELVPS
+2731 GEL
-2737 SEGHHYNGE
+2737 
-2746 IQNAQWVDAQNLKA
+2746 
-2760 GYKLLSENNHWQTVK
+2760 
-2775 GVSIKAE
+2775 
-2782 KLSAYNLTVETDHT
+2782 
-2796 YFIKGANSD
+2796 
-2805 LDGVWV
+2805 GVWV
-2811 HNDCWHAL
+2811 HNANCCDFVNVKYGDIEAKFKQGGWVNSKNDRVMYIDPFDGKFKDF
-2819 PDGAKR
+2819 PDGARASVDHILPQSAFNK
-2825 IKDIDGYHAYKFKNQ
+2825 IDGFDKLPKHVQN
-2840 DGKEITVIKKDLN
+2840 ELI
-2853 RFETVNHN
+2853 NHPMN
-2861 AGTDPHFNRL
+2861 LQP
-2871 SQRIDEQT
+2871 
-2879 GRYLSTDKPVDQFYN
+2879 
-2894 RSYLRSDTMKKI
+2894 
-2906 FEQYEALPNGNYRD
+2906 LP
-2920 KITRAIIKGPID
+2920 
-2932 IGHAYGWEHRR
+2932 
-2943 LSLAAKEL
+2943 KEL
-2951 NWSQKQFND
+2951 NSSKGAKIETGTEGWQR
-2960 YVNARP
+2960 YVKE
-2966 NKFRLENMSENRSHR
+2966 NKDISPTYKAYLENTQR
-2981 NEMPGRDDIERI
+2981 NMVALVEEQI
-2993 VRDMKNFERGK
+2993 KKRGLK

>member
-45 KATALSTLFG
+45 KATALSTLFS

-226 GYEVNGGKVKVSGKG
+226 GYEVNGGKVKVTGKG
-241 MDNRQADYTDIIAEN
+241 MDNRQADYTDIIAEK

-392 AKGEIKQDGQIL
+392 AKSEIKQDGQIL

-430 LEIAGKVVNRGLI
+430 LETAGKVVNRGLI
-443 NARKVEKN
+443 NARKAEKN

-481 TLIEN
+481 GLIEN
-486 FDEKNDEGNL
+486 FDEKDDEGNL

-573 QIEQTNDFF
+573 QIQQTNDFF

-636 IKKPHNGDV
+636 LKKPYNGDV

-718 KVAYQAQLND
+718 KLAYQAQLKD

-763 ALSNKIEQHNAAI
+763 ALSNKIEQHNTAI

-915 LANQDNKG
+915 LASQDNKG

-996 RPQDSRYASFEAQYK
+996 RPQDSRYANFEAQYK

-1053 LKDGTQQKV
+1053 LKDGSQQRV

-1162 STTATGEVNRG
+1162 STTATGEVSQG

-1193 NGSLTVAAENI
+1193 NGGLTVAAENI

-1227 DLGTVSEETEQ
+1227 DLGTVTEETEQ

-1357 ALAAENIAL
+1357 ALAVENMAL

-1410 SENLDAKGY
+1410 SDNLDAKGY
-1419 DETVVGSQFV
+1419 NETVVGSQFV

-1683 VSLTTSQTT
+1683 VSLTTAQTT

-1834 YSVYNA
+1834 YSLYNA

-1904 ERQLGRINLTHTDLT
+1904 ERQLGSINLTHTDLT

-1927 IQDSRITLTGNK
+1927 IQDSHITLTGNK
-1939 LNIQAGESHTQFK
+1939 LNIQAGENHTQFK

-1957 VGVEVGMAAQVG
+1957 VGVEVGMAATVG

-1989 ESKTYQASHLDAQ
+1989 ESKTYQASHLDA
-2002 TVTLNS
+2002 
-2008 QGDTNLLGSQVK
+2008 
-2020 GNTVNANV
+2020 
-2028 GGKLNIESL
+2028 
-2037 QDEERFK
+2037 
-2044 TKSSGGGLEVEFGFG
+2044 
-2059 NNWSVSG
+2059 
-2066 YGNASKGTTH
+2066 
-2076 RKQVN
+2076 
-2081 EQAGIFAEE
+2081 
-2090 GGYHINADSVHL
+2090 
-2102 KGGSIASTNAQN
+2102 
-2114 SILQTNTLTFEDI
+2114 
-2127 QNESSSK
+2127 
-2134 AASASISG
+2134 
-2142 SIKESKEKWVD
+2142 
-2153 NETGEKVKPH
+2153 
-2163 SPNSTFIPSQ
+2163 
-2173 RSGGLSPGL
+2173 
-2182 PMLQQSSDSS
+2182 
-2192 TTKATLTEGTVILN
+2192 
-2206 KDTSPTQTTA
+2206 
-2216 AQLGINTDLA
+2216 
-2226 QANNQV
+2226 
-2232 AQTKDVKAQLQE
+2232 
-2244 QQQIAA
+2244 
-2250 AIGNVKSAVDTYIS
+2250 
-2264 NKLNEAETAE
+2264 
-2274 RRVKAEYDKAK
+2274 
-2285 ANNASK
+2285 
-2291 DALDFLEYRLKEAKR
+2291 
-2306 EVGEWG
+2306 
-2312 YGGGN
+2312 
-2317 RRTIDTV
+2317 
-2324 TALFTGVLSGQGAS
+2324 
-2338 ATAVATLSPTV
+2338 
-2349 NKLIAD
+2349 
-2355 NTHDKATNALAH
+2355 
-2367 AVWGAIEAQVNGGS
+2367 
-2381 AAHGAISAAGAELL
+2381 
-2395 APKIASILYGKSEA
+2395 
-2409 DLTPDEKAGVISM
+2409 
-2422 ASLAGG
+2422 
-2428 IAGALM
+2428 
-2434 NGKSEGVEIIGNAT
+2434 
-2448 INAQIAENTVTNN
+2448 
-2461 YLSGWQEKQR
+2461 
-2471 DEELAACNGSLRCE
+2471 
-2485 LKTGVYWELVSAGQ
+2485 
-2499 DTAYGAGLATS
+2499 
-2510 IPEGL
+2510 
-2515 FETGKGIA
+2515 
-2523 EIAMHPIDSLNAI
+2523 
-2536 RTLIQEGN
+2536 
-2544 FTEAMKQSYANRIDK
+2544 
-2559 MIVEYQKA
+2559 
-2567 GAEGAFKA
+2567 
-2575 GLEAG
+2575 
-2580 QLLQETVGILAGG
+2580 
-2593 AGLAKVG
+2593 
-2600 AKFTKAVVT
+2600 
-2609 FAKGEKTAVAVVKG
+2609 
-2623 SASSTASD
+2623 
-2631 IASNTLETVKN
+2631 
-2642 SRVKALTC
+2642 
-2650 SFRGDMEV
+2650 
-2658 KTEQG
+2658 
-2663 YKPIESIKV
+2663 
-2672 GDKVYAK
+2672 
-2679 NELTGQM
+2679 
-2686 TYQRVQAHYN
+2686 
-2696 NPYDF
+2696 
-2701 TVYVEVI
+2701 
-2708 DEQGKHQTIVSN
+2708 
-2720 KIHPF
+2720 
-2725 FTQVNQ
+2725 
-2731 GELVPS
+2731 
-2737 SEGHHYNGE
+2737 
-2746 IQNAQWVDAQNLKA
+2746 
-2760 GYKLLSENNHWQTVK
+2760 
-2775 GVSIKAE
+2775 
-2782 KLSAYNLTVETDHT
+2782 
-2796 YFIKGANSD
+2796 
-2805 LDGVWV
+2805 
-2811 HNDCWHAL
+2811 
-2819 PDGAKR
+2819 
-2825 IKDIDGYHAYKFKNQ
+2825 
-2840 DGKEITVIKKDLN
+2840 
-2853 RFETVNHN
+2853 
-2861 AGTDPHFNRL
+2861 
-2871 SQRIDEQT
+2871 
-2879 GRYLSTDKPVDQFYN
+2879 
-2894 RSYLRSDTMKKI
+2894 
-2906 FEQYEALPNGNYRD
+2906 
-2920 KITRAIIKGPID
+2920 
-2932 IGHAYGWEHRR
+2932 
-2943 LSLAAKEL
+2943 
-2951 NWSQKQFND
+2951 
-2960 YVNARP
+2960 
-2966 NKFRLENMSENRSHR
+2966 
-2981 NEMPGRDDIERI
+2981 
-2993 VRDMKNFERGK
+2993 

>member
-10 FSQVLNQLVVVSELA
+10 FSQALNQLVVVSELA

-35 IESAEIKTTL
+35 VESAEIKTTL
-45 KATALSTLFG
+45 KTTALSTLFG

-75 AALANA
+75 AALANT

-155 NLAAGEAKVILN
+155 NLATGEAKVILN

-226 GYEVNGGKVKVSGKG
+226 GYEVNGGKVKVTGKG

-272 TGKNKVDHTNDSVV
+272 TGKNKVDRTNDSVV

-293 VESDRTL
+293 VESDSTL
-300 ENPQAYSVDVS
+300 ADSQAYSVDVS

-366 TTAAGGGIT
+366 TTVAGGGIT

-430 LEIAGKVVNRGLI
+430 LETAGKVVNRGLI

-718 KVAYQAQLND
+718 KVAYQAQLKD

-763 ALSNKIEQHNAAI
+763 ALSNKIEQHNTAI

-860 RYAYLR
+860 RYAYLH
-866 KRKSKSSSGRNKY
+866 KRKSKTGSGRNKY

-937 SDNQVLIETDPQFT
+937 SGNQVLIETDPQFT

-996 RPQDSRYASFEAQYK
+996 RPQDSRYATFEAQYK

-1110 RSQTVVQAGNIQN
+1110 RSQTMVQAGNIQN

-1173 DYSHRTT
+1173 DYGYRTT

-1227 DLGTVSEETEQ
+1227 DLGTVTEETEQ

-1260 HTQGDAVLS
+1260 HTQGDALLS
-1269 AKNIHTQGGEL
+1269 AKNIHTQGSEL
-1280 QAKGALRLHATE
+1280 QAKGVLRLQATE

-1297 TKTDTAALEEY
+1297 TKTDTVALEEY

-1348 RDLTAVATQ
+1348 SDLTAVATQ
-1357 ALAAENIAL
+1357 ALAVENMAL

-1632 ERGETELQQ
+1632 ERGETGLRQ

-1683 VSLTTSQTT
+1683 VSLTTAQTT

-1889 LIARGDDNQKANEKG
+1889 LLARGDDNQKANEKG
-1904 ERQLGRINLTHTDLT
+1904 ERQLGSINLTHTDLT

-1927 IQDSRITLTGNK
+1927 IQDGHITLTGNK
-1939 LNIQAGESHTQFK
+1939 LNIQAGENHTQFK

-1957 VGVEVGMAAQVG
+1957 VGVEVGMAATVG

-1989 ESKTYQASHLDAQ
+1989 ESKTYQASHLEAQ

-2008 QGDTNLLGSQVK
+2008 QGDTNLLGSQIK

-2081 EQAGIFAEE
+2081 EQAGIFAED

-2102 KGGSIASTNAQN
+2102 KGGAIASTNAKN
-2114 SILQTNTLTFEDI
+2114 SLLQTNTLTFEDI

-2192 TTKATLTEGTVILN
+2192 ITKATLTEGTVILN
-2206 KDTSPTQTTA
+2206 KDTHPTQTTA
-2216 AQLGINTDLA
+2216 KELGINTDLA

-2232 AQTKDVKAQLQE
+2232 AQTKDVKAQIQE
-2244 QQQIAA
+2244 QQQISA

-2285 ANNASK
+2285 ANNTSK

-2395 APKIASILYGKSEA
+2395 APKIASTLYGKSEA

-2434 NGKSEGVEIIGNAT
+2434 NGKSEGVEIVGNTA

-2471 DEELAACNGSLRCE
+2471 EEELAACNGSLRCE

-2510 IPEGL
+2510 IPVGL

-2580 QLLQETVGILAGG
+2580 QLLQETVGMLAGG

-2600 AKFTKAVVT
+2600 TKFTKAVVT

-2725 FTQVNQ
+2725 FTQVNE
-2731 GELVPS
+2731 GEIVPS

-2811 HNDCWHAL
+2811 HNDCWNSLPADAVNTGKTT
-2819 PDGAKR
+2819 PDGRALYTFKDNTGKQVTAYKGKDERYYNPKVYPPEKPDARTALAKDGIKIPSIKEYNQKVNGPGLTPEDKISYKKQVLNAVANDR
-2825 IKDIDGYHAYKFKNQ
+2825 GWIKDNNLTKQNGRVVYIDPKDKNVFWSQ
-2840 DGKEITVIKKDLN
+2840 DTQHGT
-2853 RFETVNHN
+2853 FEKH
-2861 AGTDPHFNRL
+2861 D
-2871 SQRIDEQT
+2871 
-2879 GRYLSTDKPVDQFYN
+2879 
-2894 RSYLRSDTMKKI
+2894 
-2906 FEQYEALPNGNYRD
+2906 
-2920 KITRAIIKGPID
+2920 IKGKHL
-2932 IGHAYGWEHRR
+2932 GE
-2943 LSLAAKEL
+2943 
-2951 NWSQKQFND
+2951 F
-2960 YVNARP
+2960 
-2966 NKFRLENMSENRSHR
+2966 
-2981 NEMPGRDDIERI
+2981 DIEGNMTKPAGNHKLNI
-2993 VRDMKNFERGK
+2993 K

>member
-30 ATSEN
+30 ATSEDV
-35 IESAEIKTTL
+35 ESAEIKTTL

-55 TLTPVHFSIMLA
+55 TLSPVHFSIMLA

-75 AALANA
+75 TALANA

-155 NLAAGEAKVILN
+155 NLATGEAKVILN

-226 GYEVNGGKVKVSGKG
+226 GYEVNGGKVKVTGKG

-272 TGKNKVDHTNDSVV
+272 TGKNKVDRTNDSVV

-293 VESDRTL
+293 VESDSTL
-300 ENPQAYSVDVS
+300 ADSQAYSVDVS

-366 TTAAGGGIT
+366 TTVAGGGIT

-430 LEIAGKVVNRGLI
+430 LETAGKVVNRGLI

-718 KVAYQAQLND
+718 KVAYQAQLKD

-763 ALSNKIEQHNAAI
+763 ALSNKIEQHNTAI

-860 RYAYLR
+860 RYAYLH
-866 KRKSKSSSGRNKY
+866 KRKSKTGSGRNKY

-937 SDNQVLIETDPQFT
+937 SGNQVLIETDPQFT

-996 RPQDSRYASFEAQYK
+996 RPQDSRYATFEAQYK

-1110 RSQTVVQAGNIQN
+1110 RSQTMVQAGNIQN

-1173 DYSHRTT
+1173 DYGYRTT

-1227 DLGTVSEETEQ
+1227 DLGTVTEETEQ

-1260 HTQGDAVLS
+1260 HTQGDALLS
-1269 AKNIHTQGGEL
+1269 AKNIHTQGSEL
-1280 QAKGALRLHATE
+1280 QAKGVLRLQATE

-1297 TKTDTAALEEY
+1297 TKTDTVALEEY

-1348 RDLTAVATQ
+1348 SDLTAVATQ
-1357 ALAAENIAL
+1357 ALAVENMAL

-1632 ERGETELQQ
+1632 ERGETGLRQ

-1683 VSLTTSQTT
+1683 VSLTTAQTT

-1889 LIARGDDNQKANEKG
+1889 LLARGDDNQKANEKG
-1904 ERQLGRINLTHTDLT
+1904 ERQLGSINLTHTDLT

-1927 IQDSRITLTGNK
+1927 IQDGHITLTGNK
-1939 LNIQAGESHTQFK
+1939 LNIQAGENHTQFK

-1957 VGVEVGMAAQVG
+1957 VGVEVGMAATVG

-1989 ESKTYQASHLDAQ
+1989 ESKTYQASHLEAQ

-2008 QGDTNLLGSQVK
+2008 QGDTNLLGSQIK

-2081 EQAGIFAEE
+2081 EQAGIFAED

-2102 KGGSIASTNAQN
+2102 KGGAIASTNAKN
-2114 SILQTNTLTFEDI
+2114 SLLQTNTLTFEDI

-2192 TTKATLTEGTVILN
+2192 ITKATLTEGTVILN
-2206 KDTSPTQTTA
+2206 KDTHPTQTTA
-2216 AQLGINTDLA
+2216 KELGINTDLA

-2232 AQTKDVKAQLQE
+2232 AQTKDVKAQIQE
-2244 QQQIAA
+2244 QQQISA

-2285 ANNASK
+2285 ANNTSK

-2395 APKIASILYGKSEA
+2395 APKIASTLYGKSEA

-2434 NGKSEGVEIIGNAT
+2434 NGKSEGVEIVGNTA

-2471 DEELAACNGSLRCE
+2471 EEELAACNGSLRCE

-2510 IPEGL
+2510 IPVGL

-2580 QLLQETVGILAGG
+2580 QLLQETVGMLAGG

-2600 AKFTKAVVT
+2600 TKFTKAVVT

-2725 FTQVNQ
+2725 FTQVNE
-2731 GELVPS
+2731 GEIVPS

-2811 HNDCWHAL
+2811 HNDCWNSLPADAVNTGKTT
-2819 PDGAKR
+2819 PDGRALYTFKDNTGKQVTAYKGKDERYYNPKVYPPEKPDARTALAKDGIKIPSIKEYNQKVNGPGLTPEDKISYKKQVLNAVANDR
-2825 IKDIDGYHAYKFKNQ
+2825 GWIKDNNLTKQNGRVVYIDPKDKNVFWSQ
-2840 DGKEITVIKKDLN
+2840 DTQHGT
-2853 RFETVNHN
+2853 FEKH
-2861 AGTDPHFNRL
+2861 D
-2871 SQRIDEQT
+2871 
-2879 GRYLSTDKPVDQFYN
+2879 
-2894 RSYLRSDTMKKI
+2894 
-2906 FEQYEALPNGNYRD
+2906 
-2920 KITRAIIKGPID
+2920 IKGKHL
-2932 IGHAYGWEHRR
+2932 GE
-2943 LSLAAKEL
+2943 
-2951 NWSQKQFND
+2951 F
-2960 YVNARP
+2960 
-2966 NKFRLENMSENRSHR
+2966 
-2981 NEMPGRDDIERI
+2981 DIEGNMTKPAGNHKLNI
-2993 VRDMKNFERGK
+2993 K

>member
-1 MNKKHYKVI
+1 M
-10 FSQVLNQLVVVSELA
+10 
-25 KSKGK
+25 
-30 ATSEN
+30 
-35 IESAEIKTTL
+35 
-45 KATALSTLFG
+45 
-55 TLTPVHFSIMLA
+55 
-67 LGFVFVSP
+67 
-75 AALANA
+75 
-81 DMAIRADKSAPGNQ
+81 
-95 QPTVLQTAN
+95 
-104 GLPQV
+104 
-109 NIQTPSA
+109 
-116 GGVSR
+116 
-121 NQYSQFD
+121 
-128 VAEKGAV
+128 
-135 LNNARKAVQTQ
+135 
-146 TAGWVQGNP
+146 
-155 NLAAGEAKVILN
+155 ILN

-226 GYEVNGGKVKVSGKG
+226 GYEVNGGKVKVTGKG

-272 TGKNKVDHTNDSVV
+272 TGKNKVDRTNDSVV

-392 AKGEIKQDGQIL
+392 AKSEIKQDGQIL

-415 LTQGGSGEIVGGNVR
+415 LTQGGSGEIVGSNVR
-430 LEIAGKVVNRGLI
+430 LETAGKVVNRGLI
-443 NARKVEKN
+443 NARKAEKN

-481 TLIEN
+481 GLIEN
-486 FDEKNDEGNL
+486 FDEKDDEGNL

-511 KRIVNQSRFYS
+511 KHIVNQSRFYS

-537 NIGSALNENDE
+537 NIGSALNENDQ

-636 IKKPHNGDV
+636 LKKPHNGDV

-712 SLDEAA
+712 SLDETA
-718 KVAYQAQLND
+718 KVAYQAQLKD

-763 ALSNKIEQHNAAI
+763 ALSNKIEQHNTAI

-866 KRKSKSSSGRNKY
+866 KRKSKTGSGRNKY

-996 RPQDSRYASFEAQYK
+996 RPQDSRYANFEAQYK

-1053 LKDGTQQKV
+1053 LKDGSQQRV

-1227 DLGTVSEETEQ
+1227 DLGTVTEETEQ

-1318 SESRESYVNLQG
+1318 RESRESYVNLQG

-1357 ALAAENIAL
+1357 ALATENMAL

-1419 DETVVGSQFV
+1419 NETVVGSQFV

-1474 EQHRRY
+1474 KQHRRY

-1632 ERGETELQQ
+1632 ERGETELRQ

-1656 AQQGDITLKGTAF
+1656 AQQGDITLKGAAF

-1683 VSLTTSQTT
+1683 VSLTTAQTT

-1820 RLQAANAMSMAAQG
+1820 RLKAANAMSIAAQG

-1853 YLFRV
+1853 YLLRV

-1889 LIARGDDNQKANEKG
+1889 LIARGDDKQKANEKG
-1904 ERQLGRINLTHTDLT
+1904 ERQLGSINLTHTDLT

-1939 LNIQAGESHTQFK
+1939 LNIQAGENHTQFK
-1952 GRNQS
+1952 GRSQS
-1957 VGVEVGMAAQVG
+1957 VGVEVGMAATVG

-2066 YGNASKGTTH
+2066 YGNASKGTTY

-2081 EQAGIFAEE
+2081 EQAGIFAED

-2102 KGGSIASTNAQN
+2102 KGGAIASTNAQN
-2114 SILQTNTLTFEDI
+2114 SLLQTNTLTFEDI

-2206 KDTSPTQTTA
+2206 KDTHPTQTTA
-2216 AQLGINTDLA
+2216 KELGINTDLA

-2232 AQTKDVKAQLQE
+2232 AQTKDVKAQIQE

-2306 EVGEWG
+2306 EVDEWG
-2312 YGGGN
+2312 YGRGK

-2355 NTHDKATNALAH
+2355 NTHDKASNALAH

-2409 DLTPDEKAGVISM
+2409 NLTPDEKAGVISM

-2510 IPEGL
+2510 IPVGL

-2536 RTLIQEGN
+2536 RSLIQEGN

-2593 AGLAKVG
+2593 VGVAKVG
-2600 AKFTKAVVT
+2600 IKLTKTATNLAKNVVKHEGKVINVASSVAST
-2609 FAKGEKTAVAVVKG
+2609 VKETTTLKPKPEKTLNIVCGIGEKCFVAGTLIETVNGLKPIEEIQYGELIWSREEFGEKYAYKPVFANKVTLNQETFKVVVKNEDG
-2623 SASSTASD
+2623 KTESFVTTAEHPFFVEGKGWLKAILLEEDMVLLDRNGLPSLQVVSQQ
-2631 IASNTLETVKN
+2631 ATGKLETVYN
-2642 SRVKALTC
+2642 IAVEEFS
-2650 SFRGDMEV
+2650 
-2658 KTEQG
+2658 
-2663 YKPIESIKV
+2663 
-2672 GDKVYAK
+2672 
-2679 NELTGQM
+2679 
-2686 TYQRVQAHYN
+2686 TYHV
-2696 NPYDF
+2696 
-2701 TVYVEVI
+2701 
-2708 DEQGKHQTIVSN
+2708 
-2720 KIHPF
+2720 
-2725 FTQVNQ
+2725 
-2731 GELVPS
+2731 GEL
-2737 SEGHHYNGE
+2737 
-2746 IQNAQWVDAQNLKA
+2746 
-2760 GYKLLSENNHWQTVK
+2760 
-2775 GVSIKAE
+2775 
-2782 KLSAYNLTVETDHT
+2782 
-2796 YFIKGANSD
+2796 
-2805 LDGVWV
+2805 GVWV
-2811 HNDCWHAL
+2811 HNANCCDFVNVKYGDIEAKFKQGGWVNSKNDRVMYIDPFDGKFKDF
-2819 PDGAKR
+2819 PDGARASVDHILPQSAFNK
-2825 IKDIDGYHAYKFKNQ
+2825 IDGFDKLPKHVQN
-2840 DGKEITVIKKDLN
+2840 ELI
-2853 RFETVNHN
+2853 NHPMN
-2861 AGTDPHFNRL
+2861 LQP
-2871 SQRIDEQT
+2871 
-2879 GRYLSTDKPVDQFYN
+2879 
-2894 RSYLRSDTMKKI
+2894 
-2906 FEQYEALPNGNYRD
+2906 LP
-2920 KITRAIIKGPID
+2920 
-2932 IGHAYGWEHRR
+2932 
-2943 LSLAAKEL
+2943 KEL
-2951 NWSQKQFND
+2951 NSSKGAKIETGTEGWQR
-2960 YVNARP
+2960 YVKE
-2966 NKFRLENMSENRSHR
+2966 NKDISPTYKAYLENTQR
-2981 NEMPGRDDIERI
+2981 NMVALVEEQI
-2993 VRDMKNFERGK
+2993 KKRGLK

>member
-1 MNKKHYKVI
+1 MNKRHYKVI
-10 FSQVLNQLVVVSELA
+10 FSRVLNQLVVVSELA
-25 KSKGK
+25 KSQGK
-30 ATSEN
+30 AQSEN
-35 IESAEIKTTL
+35 VSSEQEKTGL
-45 KATALSTLFG
+45 FSTALSFSLNSI
-55 TLTPVHFSIMLA
+55 HFSLMLA
-67 LGFVFVSP
+67 LGFVFLTPS
-75 AALANA
+75 AHAE

-95 QPTVLQTAN
+95 QPIVLQTAN

-135 LNNARKAVQTQ
+135 LNNARKATQTQ
-146 TAGWVQGNP
+146 MAGWVQGNP
-155 NLAAGEAKVILN
+155 NLARGEAKVILN
-167 EVNSSAPS
+167 EVNSANPS

-180 VEVAGQK
+180 VEVAGKK

-198 HCDGCGVINAGRATM
+198 QCDGCGVINARRTTL
-213 TTGKAQLENGELK
+213 TTGKAEVENGELK
-226 GYEVNGGKVKVSGKG
+226 GYRVKGGKVTVSQKG
-241 MDNRQADYTDIIAEN
+241 MDNSQSDYTDIIADKAE
-256 AQIDGGVWSK
+256 IKGGVWSK
-266 KAIKVT
+266 KGIKVT
-272 TGKNKVDHTNDSVV
+272 TGKNNMNRTNDSVV
-286 YVGDKNT
+286 YVGDENIDNT
-293 VESDRTL
+293 DRTSDTQG
-300 ENPQAYSVDVS
+300 ENQSYSVDVS

-340 SAGEVNID
+340 SAGEVKID

-366 TTAAGGGIT
+366 TTAASGGIT
-375 NAKGA
+375 NTKGA
-380 GIVSRDG
+380 SIVSRDG
-387 AVQVK
+387 AVHVK
-392 AKGEIKQDGQIL
+392 AKSEIKQDGQIL
-404 AKQKADVKGDS
+404 AKQKADVKGGS

-430 LEIAGKVVNRGLI
+430 LETAGKVINRGLI
-443 NARKVEKN
+443 NARKAEKN

-481 TLIEN
+481 ALIEN
-486 FDEKNDEGNL
+486 FDEKDDGGNL

-522 GNTDDATAILSFGEF
+522 GNTDDATAILSFGAF

-636 IKKPHNGDV
+636 LKKPHNGDV

-656 ENTDCDIHPETY
+656 ENTDCDIHPKTY

-718 KVAYQAQLND
+718 KVAYQAQLKD

-763 ALSNKIEQHNAAI
+763 ALSNKIEQHNTAI

-790 NVNKEVTRATTVTKT
+790 NVDKEVIRATTVTKT

-826 KSQVLS
+826 KSQVLV
-832 GGALRLLHAQI
+832 GGALRLLHAKI

-860 RYAYLR
+860 RYASLH
-866 KRKSKSSSGRNKY
+866 KRKSKTGSGRNKY
-879 DRRYSG
+879 DRRYSD
-885 YTAGWLSTDKKTITL
+885 YTAGLLSTDKKTITL

-937 SDNQVLIETDPQFT
+937 VDNQVLIETDPQFT

-959 DYMFKMLRADPQNML
+959 DYMFKMLRTDPQNML

-996 RPQDSRYASFEAQYK
+996 RPQDSHYATFEAQYK

-1018 SVAQQFHLTPGVA
+1018 SVAQQFHLTLGVA

-1053 LKDGTQQKV
+1053 LKDGSQQRV

-1075 NLQKEGID
+1075 NLQKDGID

-1162 STTATGEVNRG
+1162 STTATGEANRG
-1173 DYSHRTT
+1173 EYSYRTT

-1227 DLGTVSEETEQ
+1227 DLGTVTEETEQ

-1253 AAQATRI
+1253 AAQATRM
-1260 HTQGDAVLS
+1260 HTQGDAVLN
-1269 AKNIHTQGGEL
+1269 AKNLHTEGSEL
-1280 QAKGALRLHATE
+1280 QAKGALRLQTTE

-1297 TKTDTAALEEY
+1297 TKTDTTTLEEY

-1348 RDLTAVATQ
+1348 SDLTAVATQ
-1357 ALAAENIAL
+1357 ALATENMAL
-1366 SAGGKLNVEAAV
+1366 SAGGKLNVEAVV

-1388 HKKSGLTGSVKNSTA
+1388 HKKSGVTGSVKNSTA

-1410 SENLDAKGY
+1410 SDNLDVKGD

-1448 QLVSGGDMLLSGKNV
+1448 QLVSGGDMLLSGTNV
-1463 NLNAVNEQHES
+1463 NLNAVNERHES

-1480 TSSGIGMGV
+1480 ISSGIGMGV
-1489 VYDPVGKARDN
+1489 VYNPVGKARDN

-1507 GSAKTYV
+1507 GATKSVV
-1514 GKNLTASEAVT
+1514 GKAMGASDAVA
-1525 DSLEATLRGVQP
+1525 DSIESVARGIQP
-1537 YFRHQ
+1537 YANHNRS
-1542 RGESHQVGQK
+1542 ESNKYNQK
-1552 TLAKTTAL
+1552 TEAQTTSL
-1560 EAGGKLSI
+1560 EAGGKLNI
-1568 EAREGDIRT
+1568 HAREGDIRT
-1577 QGSRISAEGDAQF
+1577 QGSSISAEGDAQF
-1590 IAKNN
+1590 IAKNS

-1613 GGFSL
+1613 SGFSL
-1618 DGTAKYVAGVNAQR
+1618 DGTAKYVAGVHTQR
-1632 ERGETELQQ
+1632 ENGDTSLRQ
-1641 EVGSTISVGGKATTI
+1641 EVGTQISIGGKSTTI
-1656 AQQGDITLKGTAF
+1656 AENGDITLKGTTF
-1669 VAGGQNRLQANEGN
+1669 VSNDKNILQANNGD
-1683 VSLTTSQTT
+1683 VKLLTAETT
-1692 EQGSQSRK
+1692 DRSTQMRK
-1700 GHAVGEAV
+1700 GHSIGEAA
-1708 ISETER
+1708 ISDTER

-1721 RMNQDGESTNHRGSN
+1721 RMNQDGEQITHKGS
-1736 LTSLNSV
+1736 LLASLNSTV
-1743 VSVYAGKDYHQTA
+1743 DVYAGKDYLQTA
-1756 SEVLAKEKAD
+1756 SEVLAKEKVD
-1766 ISAQHITIDN
+1766 INSQNITIN
-1776 AINHQA
+1776 NVINHQD
-1782 NSQSES
+1782 NSYSES

-1794 FTRVK
+1794 FSRVK
-1799 SPIIDLLNTIE
+1799 SPIIDLINTIE
-1810 SAVKNDRASD
+1810 GAVKNDKASD
-1820 RLQAANAMSMAAQG
+1820 RLKAANVMSVAAQG
-1834 YSVYNA
+1834 YNLYNSIS
-1840 VNKMITKDPKSNT
+1840 KMATKDPKSNT
-1853 YLFRV
+1853 YLLRV
-1858 ESGTGVAH
+1858 ESGSGVAH

-1889 LIARGDDNQKANEKG
+1889 LIARGDDKQKANEKG
-1904 ERQLGRINLTHTDLT
+1904 ERQLGSINLTHTDLT

-1927 IQDSRITLTGNK
+1927 IQDSSIMLTGNK
-1939 LNIQAGESHTQFK
+1939 LNIQAGETHTQFK

-1957 VGVEVGMAAQVG
+1957 VGVEVGMAATVG

-1989 ESKTYQASHLDAQ
+1989 ESKTYQASHLEAQ

-2008 QGDTNLLGSQVK
+2008 QGDTNLIGSQVA
-2020 GNTVNANV
+2020 GNKVNANV

-2059 NNWSVSG
+2059 NNWSLSG
-2066 YGNASKGTTH
+2066 YGNASKGTTY

-2081 EQAGIFAEE
+2081 EQAGIFTEE

-2102 KGGSIASTNAQN
+2102 KGGAIASTNPKN
-2114 SILQTNTLTFEDI
+2114 SELATNKLTFEDI
-2127 QNESSSK
+2127 QNESSSS

-2142 SIKESKEKWVD
+2142 SLKESKEKWVD
-2153 NETGEKVKPH
+2153 NETGRAVKPNTE
-2163 SPNSTFIPSQ
+2163 NSTKLDSQ
-2173 RSGGLSPGL
+2173 RSGGISPGL
-2182 PMLQQSSDSS
+2182 PMFERDSDSS
-2192 TTKATLTEGTVILN
+2192 VTRATLTEGTVILN

-2232 AQTKDVKAQLQE
+2232 AQTKDVKAQIQE
-2244 QQQIAA
+2244 QQQIAT
-2250 AIGNVKSAVDTYIS
+2250 AIGHVQKAVETYTS

-2291 DALDFLEYRLKEAKR
+2291 DALDFLEYRLREAKR

-2338 ATAVATLSPTV
+2338 ATAVATLSPTM

-2367 AVWGAIEAQVNGGS
+2367 AVWGAIEAQVNGGR

-2395 APKIASILYGKSEA
+2395 APQIASILYGKSEA

-2434 NGKSEGVEIIGNAT
+2434 NGKSEGVEIIGNTA

-2461 YLSGWQEKQR
+2461 YLSGWQAKQR

-2510 IPEGL
+2510 IPVGL

-2536 RTLIQEGN
+2536 KTLIQEGN
-2544 FTEAMKQSYANRIDK
+2544 FTKAMKQSYANRIDK
-2559 MIVEYQKA
+2559 MIVEYEKA

-2593 AGLAKVG
+2593 LGLAKVG
-2600 AKFTKAVVT
+2600 TKFTKAVVT

-2631 IASNTLETVKN
+2631 IASNALETVKN

-2663 YKPIESIKV
+2663 YKPIQSIKV

-2775 GVSIKAE
+2775 GVTIKAE

-2811 HNDCWHAL
+2811 HNDCFLDMPKQKVNSASVGDIVRTPTTH
-2819 PDGAKR
+2819 PDDF
-2825 IKDIDGYHAYKFKNQ
+2825 IKLKGGKNFKNKYTGEIWSESHTSHSDKNGEWKVGLKGNAPEVRRKITIGKS
-2840 DGKEITVIKKDLN
+2840 DGK
-2853 RFETVNHN
+2853 
-2861 AGTDPHFNRL
+2861 
-2871 SQRIDEQT
+2871 
-2879 GRYLSTDKPVDQFYN
+2879 
-2894 RSYLRSDTMKKI
+2894 
-2906 FEQYEALPNGNYRD
+2906 
-2920 KITRAIIKGPID
+2920 IIKFD
-2932 IGHAYGWEHRR
+2932 
-2943 LSLAAKEL
+2943 
-2951 NWSQKQFND
+2951 
-2960 YVNARP
+2960 
-2966 NKFRLENMSENRSHR
+2966 NK
-2981 NEMPGRDDIERI
+2981 
-2993 VRDMKNFERGK
+2993 

>member
-30 ATSEN
+30 ATSEDV
-35 IESAEIKTTL
+35 ESAEIKTTL

-75 AALANA
+75 TALANA

-155 NLAAGEAKVILN
+155 NLATGEAKVILN

-226 GYEVNGGKVKVSGKG
+226 GYEVNGGKVKVTGKG

-272 TGKNKVDHTNDSVV
+272 TGKNKVDRTNDSVV

-293 VESDRTL
+293 VESDSTL
-300 ENPQAYSVDVS
+300 ADSQAYSVDVS

-366 TTAAGGGIT
+366 TTVAGGGIT

-430 LEIAGKVVNRGLI
+430 LETAGKVVNRGLI

-718 KVAYQAQLND
+718 KVAYQAQLKD

-763 ALSNKIEQHNAAI
+763 ALSNKIEQHNTAI

-860 RYAYLR
+860 RYAYLH
-866 KRKSKSSSGRNKY
+866 KRKSKTGSGRNKY

-937 SDNQVLIETDPQFT
+937 SGNQVLIETDPQFT

-996 RPQDSRYASFEAQYK
+996 RPQDSRYATFEAQYK

-1110 RSQTVVQAGNIQN
+1110 RSQTMVQAGNIQN

-1173 DYSHRTT
+1173 DYGYRTT

-1227 DLGTVSEETEQ
+1227 DLGTVTEETEQ

-1260 HTQGDAVLS
+1260 HTQGDALLS
-1269 AKNIHTQGGEL
+1269 AKNIHTQGSEL
-1280 QAKGALRLHATE
+1280 QAKGVLRLQATE

-1297 TKTDTAALEEY
+1297 TKTDTVALEEY

-1348 RDLTAVATQ
+1348 SDLTAVATQ
-1357 ALAAENIAL
+1357 ALAVENMAL

-1632 ERGETELQQ
+1632 ERGETGLRQ

-1683 VSLTTSQTT
+1683 VSLTTAQTT

-1889 LIARGDDNQKANEKG
+1889 LLARGDDNQKANEKG
-1904 ERQLGRINLTHTDLT
+1904 ERQLGSINLTHTDLT

-1927 IQDSRITLTGNK
+1927 IQDGHITLTGNK
-1939 LNIQAGESHTQFK
+1939 LNIQAGENHTQFK

-1957 VGVEVGMAAQVG
+1957 VGVEVGMAATVG

-1989 ESKTYQASHLDAQ
+1989 ESKTYQASHLEAQ

-2008 QGDTNLLGSQVK
+2008 QGDTNLLGSQIK

-2081 EQAGIFAEE
+2081 EQAGIFAED

-2102 KGGSIASTNAQN
+2102 KGGAIASTNAKN
-2114 SILQTNTLTFEDI
+2114 SLLQTNTLTFEDI

-2192 TTKATLTEGTVILN
+2192 ITKATLTEGTVILN
-2206 KDTSPTQTTA
+2206 KDTHPTQTTA
-2216 AQLGINTDLA
+2216 KELGINTDLA

-2232 AQTKDVKAQLQE
+2232 AQTKDVKAQIQE
-2244 QQQIAA
+2244 QQQISA

-2285 ANNASK
+2285 ANNTSK

-2395 APKIASILYGKSEA
+2395 APKIASTLYGKSEA

-2434 NGKSEGVEIIGNAT
+2434 NGKSEGVEIVGNTA

-2471 DEELAACNGSLRCE
+2471 EEELAACNGSLRCE

-2510 IPEGL
+2510 IPVGL

-2580 QLLQETVGILAGG
+2580 QLLQETVGMLAGG

-2600 AKFTKAVVT
+2600 TKFTKAVVT

-2725 FTQVNQ
+2725 FTQVNE
-2731 GELVPS
+2731 GEIVPS

-2811 HNDCWHAL
+2811 HNDCWNSLPADAVNTGKTT
-2819 PDGAKR
+2819 PDGRALYTFKDNTGKQVTAYKGKDERYYNPKVYPPEKPDARTALAKDGIKIPSIKEYNQKVNGPGLTPEDKISYKKQVLNAVANDR
-2825 IKDIDGYHAYKFKNQ
+2825 GWIKDNNLTKQNGRVVYIDPKDKNVFWSQ
-2840 DGKEITVIKKDLN
+2840 DTQHGT
-2853 RFETVNHN
+2853 FEKH
-2861 AGTDPHFNRL
+2861 D
-2871 SQRIDEQT
+2871 
-2879 GRYLSTDKPVDQFYN
+2879 
-2894 RSYLRSDTMKKI
+2894 
-2906 FEQYEALPNGNYRD
+2906 
-2920 KITRAIIKGPID
+2920 IKGKHL
-2932 IGHAYGWEHRR
+2932 GE
-2943 LSLAAKEL
+2943 
-2951 NWSQKQFND
+2951 F
-2960 YVNARP
+2960 
-2966 NKFRLENMSENRSHR
+2966 
-2981 NEMPGRDDIERI
+2981 DIEGNMTKPAGNHKLNI
-2993 VRDMKNFERGK
+2993 K

>member
-30 ATSEN
+30 ATSEDV
-35 IESAEIKTTL
+35 ESAEIKTTL

-75 AALANA
+75 TALANA

-155 NLAAGEAKVILN
+155 NLATGEAKVILN

-226 GYEVNGGKVKVSGKG
+226 GYEVNGGKVKVTGKG

-272 TGKNKVDHTNDSVV
+272 TGKNKVDRTNDSVV

-293 VESDRTL
+293 VESDSTL
-300 ENPQAYSVDVS
+300 ADSQAYSVDVS

-366 TTAAGGGIT
+366 TTVAGGGIT

-430 LEIAGKVVNRGLI
+430 LETAGKVVNRGLI

-718 KVAYQAQLND
+718 KVAYQAQLKD

-763 ALSNKIEQHNAAI
+763 ALSNKIEQHNTAI

-860 RYAYLR
+860 RYAYLH
-866 KRKSKSSSGRNKY
+866 KRKSKTGSGRNKY

-937 SDNQVLIETDPQFT
+937 SGNQVLIETDPQFT

-996 RPQDSRYASFEAQYK
+996 RPQDSRYATFEAQYK

-1110 RSQTVVQAGNIQN
+1110 RSQTMVQAGNIQN

-1173 DYSHRTT
+1173 DYGYRTT

-1227 DLGTVSEETEQ
+1227 DLGTVTEETEQ

-1260 HTQGDAVLS
+1260 HTQGDALLS
-1269 AKNIHTQGGEL
+1269 AKNIHTQGSEL
-1280 QAKGALRLHATE
+1280 QAKGVLRLQATE

-1297 TKTDTAALEEY
+1297 TKTDTVALEEY

-1348 RDLTAVATQ
+1348 SDLTAVATQ
-1357 ALAAENIAL
+1357 ALAVENMAL

-1632 ERGETELQQ
+1632 ERGETGLRQ

-1683 VSLTTSQTT
+1683 VSLTTAQTT

-1889 LIARGDDNQKANEKG
+1889 LLARGDDNQKANEKG
-1904 ERQLGRINLTHTDLT
+1904 ERQLGSINLTHTDLT

-1927 IQDSRITLTGNK
+1927 IQDGHITLTGNK
-1939 LNIQAGESHTQFK
+1939 LNIQAGENHTQFK

-1957 VGVEVGMAAQVG
+1957 VGVEVGMAATVG

-1989 ESKTYQASHLDAQ
+1989 ESKTYQASHLEAQ

-2008 QGDTNLLGSQVK
+2008 QGDTNLLGSQIK

-2081 EQAGIFAEE
+2081 EQAGIFAED

-2102 KGGSIASTNAQN
+2102 KGGAIASTNAKN
-2114 SILQTNTLTFEDI
+2114 SLLQTNTLTFEDI

-2192 TTKATLTEGTVILN
+2192 ITKATLTEGTVILN
-2206 KDTSPTQTTA
+2206 KDTHPTQTTA
-2216 AQLGINTDLA
+2216 KELGINTDLA

-2232 AQTKDVKAQLQE
+2232 AQTKDVKAQIQE
-2244 QQQIAA
+2244 QQQISA

-2285 ANNASK
+2285 ANNTSK

-2395 APKIASILYGKSEA
+2395 APKIASTLYGKSEA

-2434 NGKSEGVEIIGNAT
+2434 NGKSEGVEIVGNTA

-2471 DEELAACNGSLRCE
+2471 EEELVACNGSLRCE

-2510 IPEGL
+2510 IPVGL

-2580 QLLQETVGILAGG
+2580 QLLQETVGMLAGG

-2600 AKFTKAVVT
+2600 TKFTKAVVT

-2725 FTQVNQ
+2725 FTQVNE
-2731 GELVPS
+2731 GEIVPS

-2811 HNDCWHAL
+2811 HNDCWNSLPADAVNTGKTT
-2819 PDGAKR
+2819 PDGRALYTFKDNTGKQVTAYKGKDERYYNPKVYPPEKPDARTALAKDGIKIPSIKEYNQKVNGPGLTPEDKISYKKQVLNAVANDR
-2825 IKDIDGYHAYKFKNQ
+2825 GWIKDNNLTKQNGRVVYIDPKDKNVFWSQ
-2840 DGKEITVIKKDLN
+2840 DTQHGT
-2853 RFETVNHN
+2853 FEKH
-2861 AGTDPHFNRL
+2861 D
-2871 SQRIDEQT
+2871 
-2879 GRYLSTDKPVDQFYN
+2879 
-2894 RSYLRSDTMKKI
+2894 
-2906 FEQYEALPNGNYRD
+2906 
-2920 KITRAIIKGPID
+2920 IKGKHL
-2932 IGHAYGWEHRR
+2932 GE
-2943 LSLAAKEL
+2943 
-2951 NWSQKQFND
+2951 F
-2960 YVNARP
+2960 
-2966 NKFRLENMSENRSHR
+2966 
-2981 NEMPGRDDIERI
+2981 DIEGNMTKPAGNHKLNI
-2993 VRDMKNFERGK
+2993 K